1 MAIQYAEKK
10 DIPENETND
19 FVEFEENGATVYLHK
34 DFAQAKKDNF
44 RLQGDVTKL
53 TGDTTT
59 MKTKLDELTAAEK
72 TRADEIEAERVKGL
86 SAAERQQEIIDN
98 LTKKVDETESNY
110 QARIA
115 AAEKKVHDTAK
126 NTLVAEVAAS
136 ATEANRGILKR
147 MASADLE
154 VQADGTIIVLDADGK
169 ATPQTV
175 DEYKANLKTRYPS
188 LVSAVQSKGGKA
200 QGGRNAGGESDGKTY
215 GAEIPG
221 FSELP
226 VN

>member
-1 MAIQYAEKK
+1 MAIQYTDKK

-19 FVEFEENGATVYLHK
+19 FVEFEDNGATVYLHK

-53 TGDTTT
+53 TGDTST
-59 MKTKLDELTAAEK
+59 MKTKLDELTAGDVEAKRIAE
-72 TRADEIEAERVKGL
+72 EARVKGL
-86 SAAERQQEIIDN
+86 SAADRQTEVIEN
-98 LTKKVDETESNY
+98 LQKQITANETKYTDGIK
-110 QARIA
+110 A
-115 AAEKKVHDTAK
+115 AADATNSASKATV
-126 NTLVAEVAAS
+126 VADIAAS

-147 MASADLE
+147 MAAADLE
-154 VQADGTIIVLDADGK
+154 MQPDGTIIVLDADGK

-175 DEYKANLKTRYPS
+175 AEYKTNLKTRYPS
-188 LVSAVQSKGGKA
+188 LVSAVQSMGGLGKGG
-200 QGGRNAGGESDGKTY
+200 AGGESDGKTY
-215 GAEIPG
+215 GGNIPG